1 MRQAIL
7 LTGAVGALIAVPGCG
22 GGDNSLPETPVL
34 TPTTESPTTLS
45 KEEFISQAD
54 GICAEVNAAVGTV
67 DASSTDAASAIG
79 QKADLYSGMLE
90 RIKSL
95 GQPDDDAGLS
105 DFLSAG
111 DDLVQAEQDAQLAAE
126 RGDDA
131 ALASAESD
139 ASAALSSFQSA
150 ADAYGFQDCGQ
161 GPSAPSS
168 TTTTT
173 TPSTVTPVT
182 PAPTTTTPVAPTP
195 TTPTPAPPPPA
206 PSGGATGG
214 GSTGG
219 GTAGGTTGGG
229 STGGGSGSG
238 GIGPG

>member
-1 MRQAIL
+1 MRRAIL
-7 LTGAVGALIAVPGCG
+7 LTGAFAALFVVTGCG
-22 GGDNSLPETPVL
+22 GGGDSLPETPVL
-34 TPTTESPTTLS
+34 TPTAETPTTLS
-45 KEEFISQAD
+45 KDDFITQAD

-67 DASSTDAASAIG
+67 DASSTDTASAIG

-105 DFLSAG
+105 DVLSAG
-111 DDLVQAEQDAQLAAE
+111 DDLVQAEKDAQRAAE

-150 ADAYGFQDCGQ
+150 ANAYGFQDCGQ

-168 TTTTT
+168 TTTA
-173 TPSTVTPVT
+173 PSTVTPVT
-182 PAPTTTTPVAPTP
+182 PTAPTTTTPVTPAP
-195 TTPTPAPPPPA
+195 TTPAPAPAPPP

-229 STGGGSGSG
+229 STGGGGSGSG

>member
-1 MRQAIL
+1 MRRAIW
-7 LTGAVGALIAVPGCG
+7 LTGAITALVAVSGCG
-22 GGDNSLPETPVL
+22 GDDNSLPETPVL
-34 TPTTESPTTLS
+34 TPTAETPTSLS
-45 KEEFISQAD
+45 KEDFISQAD

-67 DASSTDAASAIG
+67 ESASTDPATAIG
-79 QKADLYSGMLE
+79 QKSDLYSGMLE

-105 DFLSAG
+105 EFLAAG
-111 DDLVQAEQDAQLAAE
+111 DDLVQAENDAQLASE

-131 ALASAESD
+131 ALASAEAD
-139 ASAALSSFQSA
+139 ASAALASFQSA

-168 TTTTT
+168 TTTTPATATPVAPAPPT
-173 TPSTVTPVT
+173 TTPVT
-182 PAPTTTTPVAPTP
+182 PAPTPAPTP
-195 TTPTPAPPPPA
+195 

-214 GSTGG
+214 GTTGGATGG
-219 GTAGGTTGGG
+219 GTSGGGG
-229 STGGGSGSG
+229 STGGGSSSG

>member
-1 MRQAIL
+1 MRRAIC
-7 LTGAVGALIAVPGCG
+7 LTGVFAALLVVSGCG
-22 GGDNSLPETPVL
+22 GGDDSLPETPVL
-34 TPTTESPTTLS
+34 TPTAESPTTLS
-45 KEEFISQAD
+45 KDDFISQAD

-67 DASSTDAASAIG
+67 DASSTDAASAIS

-95 GQPDDDAGLS
+95 GQPDDDTGLS
-105 DFLSAG
+105 DFYSAG
-111 DDLVQAEQDAQLAAE
+111 DDLVQAEDDAKLAAE

-139 ASAALSSFQSA
+139 ASSALSSFQSA

-168 TTTTT
+168 TTTT
-173 TPSTVTPVT
+173 PSTVTPVT
-182 PAPTTTTPVAPTP
+182 PTTPVPTTPVAPA
-195 TTPTPAPPPPA
+195 PTPAPAAPPPP
-206 PSGGATGG
+206 PSGGANTGG

-219 GTAGGTTGGG
+219 ATGGGTSGGG
-229 STGGGSGSG
+229 STGGGSSSG